1 MTEQETVT
9 LLFDLTSRCED
20 RNVLD
25 NIADPVFRFL
35 EASTLQDKYPRM
47 VSLVWQ
53 IQRVNSA
60 ENGYEKA
67 LEYAKKFKLYKT
79 LTQVAYRSNQVDL
92 YDSIHEVIEGTDYRV
107 EWAMRTV
114 YELDKDSIVEAVR
127 Q

>member
-1 MTEQETVT
+1 
-9 LLFDLTSRCED
+9 
-20 RNVLD
+20 
-25 NIADPVFRFL
+25 
-35 EASTLQDKYPRM
+35 M